1 MSLRFVLGVS
11 VLALASP
18 AIAATI
24 PSCTAGSVETYRN
37 LADGCSAGSFTF
49 KNFVWNSAEGDNFI
63 RVRAEDVTVNP
74 FFSSTDVG
82 VSFASSVFSVS
93 GFNRIFATLD
103 YTIDPPPP
111 ILDDFDLSLEAFSPV
126 APGTARVSALVC
138 AGDYF
143 SNQCASGVTRHV
155 QVQHLGSSVGNV
167 LFDSVT
173 FPFSVNIVDIRT
185 TIELDANGASSQ
197 ISGYG
202 TAAAAAIPEPG
213 TAALMLAGFV
223 FLVAGRRRKT

>member
-1 MSLRFVLGVS
+1 MSLRFALVVS

-18 AIAATI
+18 ALAATI
-24 PSCTAGSVETYRN
+24 PSCTPGSVEDYRN

-49 KNFVWNSAEGDNFI
+49 KNFVWNSAEGGNFV
-63 RVRAEDVTVNP
+63 RVRAAEVTVDP
-74 FFSSTDVG
+74 FFNSTDVG

-111 ILDDFDLSLEAFSPV
+111 ILDDFNLSLEALSPV

-143 SNQCASGVTRHV
+143 SNQCANGVTRHV
-155 QVQHLGSSVGNV
+155 QVQHLGSSTGNV

-173 FPFSVNIVDIRT
+173 FPFPVNIVDVRT

-197 ISGYG
+197 ITGYG
-202 TAAAAAIPEPG
+202 TTTAAEIPEPR
-213 TAALMLAGFV
+213 TAALMLAG
-223 FLVAGRRRKT
+223 LVLLFAGRRRKP